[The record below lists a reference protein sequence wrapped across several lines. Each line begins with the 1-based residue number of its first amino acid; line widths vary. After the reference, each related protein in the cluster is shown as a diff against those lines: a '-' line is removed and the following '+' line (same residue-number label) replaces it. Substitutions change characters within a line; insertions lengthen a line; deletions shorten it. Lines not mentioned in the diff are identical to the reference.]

1 MSEGF
6 RVTIQ
11 VLKANLQPI
20 FMDVKTPL
28 CPQLKGNSLEKAHER
43 LGPGSCWAHKKSACS
58 SIPVALEK
66 KVDLIGLYSW

>member
-28 CPQLKGNSLEKAHER
+28 CPQLKGNSLEKAHQR
-43 LGPGSCWAHKKSACS
+43 LGPGKSGCVLLCPQEECLFFNS
-58 SIPVALEK
+58 SGVGEE
-66 KVDLIGLYSW
+66 G